1 MMKKIMMIMIGLLL
15 VACGKE
21 DETIKIGVTQI
32 IEHPA
37 LDNTVVG
44 FKRALIDGGYSD
56 IEIEEQNAQG
66 DFATAQTIGGSYA
79 RSKDL
84 ILAVST
90 PSAQAAY
97 NATKEKP
104 ILITAV
110 TDPASAGLVADNIS
124 GTSDASPIDKQVE
137 LIKKLLPEAKKI
149 GIIYNTSEQNS
160 LVILDQ
166 LKIEAEK
173 QNLEIVEAGIT
184 SVNEIALALDSI
196 LSRVDVLYTPTD
208 NLVVSATPLVLKKAT
223 DKKIPIVGSIEEQ
236 VVGGALATATIDYE
250 QLGYQTGQMAVR
262 ILNGEDVSSMPI
274 ETLKNTETIIN
285 RKTADLLGIKID
297 EDLLENATII

>member
-1 MMKKIMMIMIGLLL
+1 MMKKIMMIIMGLLL
-15 VACGKE
+15 VACGKDE
-21 DETIKIGVTQI
+21 DTIKIGVTQI

-44 FKRALIDGGYSD
+44 FKRALTEGGYSHV
-56 IEIEEQNAQG
+56 EIEVQNAQG
-66 DFATAQTIGGSYA
+66 DFATAQTIGSSYA

-110 TDPASAGLVADNIS
+110 TDPVAAGLVADNIS

-137 LIKKLLPEAKKI
+137 LIKRLIPNAKKI
-149 GIIYNTSEQNS
+149 GVIYNTSEQNS
-160 LVILDQ
+160 LVILEN
-166 LKIEAEK
+166 LKTEADK
-173 QNLEIVEAGIT
+173 KGLEIVEAGVT

-196 LSRVDVLYTPTD
+196 LGQVDVLYTPTD
-208 NLVVSATPLVLKKAT
+208 NLVVSATPLVLEKAR
-223 DKKIPIVGSIEEQ
+223 DRSVPVVGSIEEQ
-236 VVGGALATATIDYE
+236 VVQGALATETIDYE
-250 QLGYQTGQMAVR
+250 KLGYQTGQMAVR
-262 ILNGEDVSSMPI
+262 ILNGEDIRSMPV
-274 ETLKNTETIIN
+274 ETLKDTQTIIN
-285 RKTADLLGIKID
+285 SEAAKKLGIELN
-297 EDLLENATII
+297 EDLLKDATII

>member
-1 MMKKIMMIMIGLLL
+1 MKKIMMIMVGLLL
-15 VACGKE
+15 IACGKE
-21 DETIKIGVTQI
+21 DDTIKIGITQI

-44 FKRALIDGGYSD
+44 FKRALAENGYSD
-56 IEIEEQNAQG
+56 VEIEEQNAQG
-66 DFATAQTIGGSYA
+66 DFATAQTIGSSYA

-166 LKIEAEK
+166 LKVEAEK

-208 NLVVSATPLVLKKAT
+208 NLVVSATPLVLEKAT
-223 DKKIPIVGSIEEQ
+223 DKKIPIVGSIKEQ

-250 QLGYQTGQMAVR
+250 ELGYQTGQMAVR

-297 EDLLENATII
+297 ESLLEDATII

>member
-1 MMKKIMMIMIGLLL
+1 MMKKIMMIIMGLLL
-15 VACGKE
+15 VACGKNE
-21 DETIKIGVTQI
+21 DTIKIGVTQI

-44 FKRALIDGGYSD
+44 FKRALSDGGYTD

-66 DFATAQTIGGSYA
+66 DFATAQTIGASYA

-110 TDPASAGLVADNIS
+110 TDPAAAGLVADNIS
-124 GTSDASPIDKQVE
+124 GTSDASPIGKQLE
-137 LIKKLLPEAKKI
+137 LIKRLIPNAKKV
-149 GIIYNTSEQNS
+149 GVIYNTSEQNS
-160 LVILDQ
+160 LVILEN
-166 LKIEAEK
+166 LKTEADK
-173 QNLEIVEAGIT
+173 KGLEIVEAGIT

-196 LSRVDVLYTPTD
+196 LGQVDVLYTPTD
-208 NLVVSATPLVLKKAT
+208 NLVVSATPLVLEKAG
-223 DKKIPIVGSIEEQ
+223 DRSVPVVGSIEEQ
-236 VVGGALATATIDYE
+236 VVQGALATETIDYE
-250 QLGYQTGQMAVR
+250 KLGYQTGQMAVR
-262 ILNGEDVSSMPI
+262 ILNGEDIGTMPV
-274 ETLKNTETIIN
+274 ETLKDTQTIIN
-285 RKTADLLGIKID
+285 SKAAKKLGIELN
-297 EDLLENATII
+297 EDLLKDATII